1 MNKEKINIIG
11 TNQTIKN
18 CLETKGYEIEQ
29 FGRFTKPSIDFTS
42 ENLKTSIKKILDLE
56 VGNKFLILSGLLQE
70 KTILEQSKSEIIN
83 SHLIN
88 SVGPVILCESILKK
102 ISNAQIILL
111 GSESGY
117 KGSYDLNY
125 ALAKSS
131 LKMYVKQRQVKVN
144 QKLLLI
150 SPSTIDDLGMTLRRK
165 DIKRLE
171 LYRSNHPK
179 KRFLKSEELVDM
191 IDFLFKF
198 SLYLTNTEIEL
209 NGGKF
214 ALMKDI

>member
-18 CLETKGYEIEQ
+18 SLEIKGYDIEQ

-42 ENLKTSIKKILDLE
+42 ENLKSSIKKILETTLS
-56 VGNKFLILSGLLQE
+56 NKFLILSGLLQE
-70 KTILEQSKSEIIN
+70 KKISEQSKSEIIN

-88 SVGPVILCESILKK
+88 SVGPVILCESILEK

-111 GSESGY
+111 GSESGF
-117 KGSYDLNY
+117 KGSYDLSY

-150 SPSTIDDLGMTLRRK
+150 SPSTIDDFGMTLRRK
-165 DIKRLE
+165 DFERLE
-171 LYRSNHPK
+171 LYRAKHPK
-179 KRFLKSEELVDM
+179 KRFLESEELACM

-198 SLYLTNTEIEL
+198 SVYLTNTEIEL

-214 ALMKDI
+214 SLMKYS